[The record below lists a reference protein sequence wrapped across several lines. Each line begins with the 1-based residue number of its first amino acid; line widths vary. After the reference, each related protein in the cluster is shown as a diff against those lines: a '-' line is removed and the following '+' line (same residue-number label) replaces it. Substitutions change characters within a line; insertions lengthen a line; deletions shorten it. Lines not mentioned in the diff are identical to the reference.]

1 MKAYHIIISLI
12 FVLCAPSLANAH
24 NGPDPM
30 SELQKEVV
38 KLFEK
43 HRGNLSDI
51 EAQEITIGFMINAK
65 NELVIVDVEG
75 NSAAACDYVKKVLSF
90 KRVNYRQAKQ
100 LTSYSLKIQ
109 LVKDNH

>member
-1 MKAYHIIISLI
+1 MRPYLILISLLFTLI
-12 FVLCAPSLANAH
+12 APSFANV
-24 NGPDPM
+24 NNDPDPK
-30 SELQKEVV
+30 SDLQKEVI

-43 HRGNLSDI
+43 YRGDLSDI

-75 NSAAACDYVKKVLSF
+75 KSAAACDYIKKVLGY
-90 KRVNYRQAKQ
+90 KKVNYRQAKQ

-109 LVKDNH
+109 LVNDTH